1 MLRSIHLAFLFP
13 AVLVVDAQDRIYI
26 TDQSSFLVVNPLD
39 CSAELIGDMG
49 LAFGDIA
56 ITPNGTVYGIST
68 GDIYRIDTATAALE
82 FIGSSVHSIS
92 LVALNDSVLFAD
104 LSDTLYAISTVDANT
119 WVVGPLGYSSS
130 GDLAWFGD
138 DLYMS
143 TGNGIIR
150 ITLSAD
156 QTTVT
161 SAAPLSPPIP
171 GFPGTMSLVSARLS
185 DDRSSLIGFY
195 TDTMICYSPID
206 GSFMSMCVVQLT
218 GGGVPGAACR
228 KAPPTEYVGCV
239 QPNVGLSEQGA
250 VSPTLTLLNNTL
262 VVNFSSGHP
271 YTYWALVDAL
281 GRELTSARVPSST
294 TFTVDLSRFGPAVYY
309 LQLTSAQSGAVVRFA
324 KTN

>member
-1 MLRSIHLAFLFP
+1 MLRYVHLAFLLP
-13 AVLVVDAQDRIYI
+13 ILCVSEAQDRIYI
-26 TDQSSFLVVNPLD
+26 TDQTRFLVVNPID

-68 GDIYRIDTATAALE
+68 GDIYRIDTSSAAIE
-82 FIGSSVHSIS
+82 FIGSSIQSIS

-104 LSDTLYAISTVDANT
+104 LSGTLYAISTIDAAT
-119 WVVGPLGYSSS
+119 WVVGPIVYSSS

-143 TGNGIIR
+143 MGNGILH
-150 ITLSAD
+150 ITLSTD

-161 SAAPLSPPIP
+161 SSTPLSPPIP
-171 GFPGTMSLVSARLS
+171 GFPGTMALVSARLS

-195 TDTMICYSPID
+195 ADTMICYSPID
-206 GSFMSMCVVQLT
+206 GSFTSMCVVPVP

-228 KAPPTEYVGCV
+228 RTPPTEFVGCV
-239 QPNVGLSEQGA
+239 QPHVGLSEQVVA
-250 VSPTLTLLNNTL
+250 SPTLTLLDNTL
-262 VVNFSSGHP
+262 VVHFSSGHP
-271 YTYWALVDAL
+271 YTYWALADAL
-281 GRELTSARVPSST
+281 GKELTSARVPEST

-309 LQLTSAQSGAVVRFA
+309 LQLTSARSGAVIRFA

>member
-1 MLRSIHLAFLFP
+1 MLRSIHFAFLYTV
-13 AVLVVDAQDRIYI
+13 VLVADAQDRIYI

-68 GDIYRIDTATAALE
+68 GNVYRIDTATAAIE

-92 LVALNDSVLFAD
+92 LVALDDSVLFAD
-104 LSDTLYAISTVDANT
+104 LSDTLYAISTIDAAT
-119 WVVGPLGYSSS
+119 SVVGPIGYSSS

-171 GFPGTMSLVSARLS
+171 GLPETMSFVSARLS

-195 TDTMICYSPID
+195 TDTMVCYSPID
-206 GSFMSMCVVQLT
+206 GSFLSICEVPIA

-239 QPNVGLSEQGA
+239 QPEVGLSEQSAGLPA
-250 VSPTLTLLNNTL
+250 LTLLDNTL
-262 VVNFSSGHP
+262 VVDFSSGQP
-271 YTYWALVDAL
+271 YTSWVLADAL
-281 GRELTSARVPSST
+281 GKELTSARVPSST

-309 LQLTSAQSGAVVRFA
+309 LQLTSARSGVVVRFA